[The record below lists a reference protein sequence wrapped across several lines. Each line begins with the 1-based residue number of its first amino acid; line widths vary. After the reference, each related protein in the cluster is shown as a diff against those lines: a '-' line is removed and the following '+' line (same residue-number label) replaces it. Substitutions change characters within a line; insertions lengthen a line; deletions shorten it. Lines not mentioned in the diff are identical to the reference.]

1 MNRDTLL
8 SIDYGQLSL
17 TQLDLSGPFKSL
29 RAHSFLMLSR
39 TERMAA
45 LLETP
50 AEPMATFAALETP
63 DALLAEILARIARE
77 FPEIRAVVLGDR
89 SGLPITSTF
98 RGPST
103 LRTTAM
109 ATLALGAATK
119 VTESLGLPS
128 PEDILIEA
136 GPWTVLVSSLGDGFT
151 LAAVVS
157 SGAAVSRLRTAM
169 RGFGREIRWTLER
182 II

>member
-1 MNRDTLL
+1 MTAF
-8 SIDYGQLSL
+8 IEP
-17 TQLDLSGPFKSL
+17 PF
-29 RAHSFLMLSR
+29 
-39 TERMAA
+39 
-45 LLETP
+45 
-50 AEPMATFAALETP
+50 EPMETFTALETP

-77 FPEIRAVVLGDR
+77 FPEIQAVVLGDR

-98 RGPST
+98 RGPSA

-109 ATLALGAATK
+109 PTLALGAATK
-119 VTESLGLPS
+119 VTESLDLPS

-157 SGAAVSRLRTAM
+157 SGSAATRLKIAM
-169 RGFGREIRWTLER
+169 REFGREIRWTLDR

>member
-1 MNRDTLL
+1 MLPA
-8 SIDYGQLSL
+8 IDNGQFSL
-17 TQLDLSGPFKSL
+17 TQLDLSRAFKCSHANAF
-29 RAHSFLMLSR
+29 RMLSR
-39 TERMAA
+39 TGTMTA
-45 LLETP
+45 LLEAP
-50 AEPMATFAALETP
+50 LEPMETFTALETP
-63 DALLAEILARIARE
+63 DTLLAQIFARIARE
-77 FPEIRAVVLGDR
+77 FPQIRAVVLGDR

-98 RGPST
+98 RGPSR
-103 LRTTAM
+103 LRTTAT

-136 GPWTVLVSSLGDGFT
+136 GPWTVLVSSVGDGFT

-157 SGAAVSRLRTAM
+157 SGAAASRLRTPM
-169 RGFGREIRWTLER
+169 REFGREIRWTLDR